1 MSQSLIY
8 LEKCST
14 CLADLIGGETVWV
27 GMYDRF
33 QKELFYADG
42 SYSDPEFNNW
52 KEGRHD

>member
-8 LEKCST
+8 LEKCNT
-14 CLADLIGGETVWV
+14 CFTDLTGGKTVWV

-33 QKELFYADG
+33 QKEFFYADG